1 MPITA
6 HSIPEPEARAVAAG
20 RPGETEGETGRNRPQ
35 GEQQASGEVT
45 PGQSHQG
52 SKAVTSDCRHRCSP
66 YRTLWSTLGFRG
78 RRACRS
84 VAGEAPPIHTGD
96 PRDRSPRDETRKGV
110 WLLAQDTTF
119 TARILTKFTYL
130 LKLP

>member
-6 HSIPEPEARAVAAG
+6 HSIPEPEALRWLLGVLEKP
-20 RPGETEGETGRNRPQ
+20 RVRHGRNRPQ

-66 YRTLWSTLGFRG
+66 YRTLWSTLGFQG

-84 VAGEAPPIHTGD
+84 VAGEAPPFTQGT
-96 PRDRSPRDETRKGV
+96 PETEVLETRRGRECGF
-110 WLLAQDTTF
+110 WLRTPHSQLEF
-119 TARILTKFTYL
+119 
-130 LKLP
+130 

>member
-84 VAGEAPPIHTGD
+84 VAGEAPPFTQGT
-96 PRDRSPRDETRKGV
+96 PETEVLETRRGRECGF
-110 WLLAQDTTF
+110 WLRTPRSQLE
-119 TARILTKFTYL
+119 L
-130 LKLP
+130 